1 MSGVREPGGG
11 PADVAPRGVAL
22 RRLRRAPADVRPGR
36 LSNLTAARSG
46 GIPHDEV
53 PEFPGPGGLG
63 VHSRPVPRT
72 RRATDFTLEFVAD
85 LLEKQG
91 ILTDDARRTAFARE
105 NVQRARLLRDQAS
118 RSGGR
123 ALRRAELSPV
133 EVLASFKFPDQGRE
147 GASVDEDRATQS
159 VAQAV
164 GVPYRKIDPLKL
176 DAQLITRTLSRPFA
190 RKHAVLPL
198 ERKNGKLVV
207 AAANPFDRELF
218 ENLRGLTGAD
228 IEPVLSAPSDIH
240 RAIAEVYGF
249 RQQISDASVALQ
261 GQAAPDVTNLEQFV
275 NLSGIDALEA
285 SSEPVVA
292 AVEYLLHYA
301 FEQRASDIHIEPRR
315 EESIIRMRIDGVLHP
330 IHRIPKAVHG
340 AITNRFKI
348 MSRLDISLKRP
359 QDGRIRTARGDTEME
374 LRVST
379 IPTTFGDK
387 IVIRVLDPAVLVR
400 DLSELGFLPDER
412 DTFERWLLR
421 PHGLVLVTGPT
432 GSGKTTTLYSALQ
445 ALASPEVNVVTIE
458 DPIEMVLEDFNQ
470 IAANTRTGTSFAEA
484 LRHVLR
490 QDPDVVMV
498 GEVRDAET
506 AVQAVQAALTGH
518 MVLTTLHTN
527 DTVGAIARLR
537 HLGVPGFLV
546 AATLTG
552 VVAQRLVRQVCP
564 SCAADL
570 PLTADEVHALGVA
583 HPEDHAGKLVARR
596 GLGCAKCRYTGFYG
610 RTGIFE
616 VLGVNP
622 RLRHLVAEGATPEVL
637 QRTARQDGLRSLR
650 EHVIR
655 KVASGVTSFEEG
667 MRATADVEGGP

>member
-1 MSGVREPGGG
+1 
-11 PADVAPRGVAL
+11 VA
-22 RRLRRAPADVRPGR
+22 
-36 LSNLTAARSG
+36 
-46 GIPHDEV
+46 
-53 PEFPGPGGLG
+53 
-63 VHSRPVPRT
+63 RT
-72 RRATDFTLEFVAD
+72 HRATDYTLEFVTEILA
-85 LLEKQG
+85 KAG
-91 ILTDDARRTAFARE
+91 MLTDDQRRTAFARE
-105 NVQRARLLRDQAS
+105 NAQRARLLRDQAS

-123 ALRRAELSPV
+123 ALRRAEISPV
-133 EVLASFKFPDQGRE
+133 EVLASFQFPDATRDSE
-147 GASVDEDRATQS
+147 LVDEDKATQA
-159 VAQAV
+159 VARAV
-164 GVPYRKIDPLKL
+164 GLPYRKIDPLKL
-176 DAQLITRTLSRPFA
+176 DAQLITRTLSKPFA

-198 ERKNGKLVV
+198 ERNAAALVV
-207 AAANPFDRELF
+207 ASANPFDRELF
-218 ENLRGLTGAD
+218 ENLRGLTGSE

-240 RAIAEVYGF
+240 RAIAEIYGF
-249 RQQISDASVALQ
+249 RQQITDAHVQLQ
-261 GQAAPDVTNLEQFV
+261 DATAATDVTNLEQFV

-285 SSEPVVA
+285 SSEPVIA

-340 AITNRFKI
+340 AIANRFKI
-348 MSRLDISLKRP
+348 MSRLDIALKRP
-359 QDGRIRTARGDTEME
+359 QDGRIRTARGETEME

-387 IVIRVLDPAVLVR
+387 IVVRVLDPNVLVR

-412 DTFERWLLR
+412 DTFERWLMR

-458 DPIEMVLEDFNQ
+458 DPIEMVHEDFNQ
-470 IAANTRTGTSFAEA
+470 IAANPRTGTSFAEA

-498 GEVRDAET
+498 GEVRDGET
-506 AVQAVQAALTGH
+506 ASQAVQAALTGH

-537 HLGVPGFLV
+537 DLGVPGFLI

-552 VVAQRLVRQVCP
+552 IAAQRLVRQVCP
-564 SCAADL
+564 SCAVDV
-570 PLTADEVHALGVA
+570 PLTADEVHALGVP
-583 HPEDHAGKLVARR
+583 HPEDHAGRLVARR
-596 GLGCAKCRYTGFYG
+596 GQGCAKCRYTGYYG

-637 QRTARQDGLRSLR
+637 LRTARQDGLRSLR
-650 EHVIR
+650 EHAIR
-655 KVASGVTSFEEG
+655 KVAAGTTSFEEA
-667 MRATADVEGGP
+667 MRVTADAEGTP

>member
-1 MSGVREPGGG
+1 M
-11 PADVAPRGVAL
+11 
-22 RRLRRAPADVRPGR
+22 
-36 LSNLTAARSG
+36 
-46 GIPHDEV
+46 
-53 PEFPGPGGLG
+53 GL
-63 VHSRPVPRT
+63 HSRAVPRT
-72 RRATDFTLEFVAD
+72 LRAIDYTLEFVAD
-85 LLEKQG
+85 LLHKQG
-91 ILTDDARRTAFARE
+91 ILTEDAKRTAFARE
-105 NVQRARLLRDQAS
+105 NVQRARLLREQAS

-133 EVLASFKFPDQGRE
+133 EVLASFSFVDASRE
-147 GASVDEDRATQS
+147 GEGVDEDKATIA
-159 VAQAV
+159 VAKAV
-164 GVPYRKIDPLKL
+164 GIPYRKIDPLKL
-176 DAQLITRTLSRPFA
+176 DAHLITRTLSRPFA
-190 RKHAVLPL
+190 RKHGVLPL
-198 ERKNGKLVV
+198 ERKGPGVLVV
-207 AAANPFDRELF
+207 ATANPFDRELF
-218 ENLRGLTGAD
+218 ENLRGLTGAEV
-228 IEPVLSAPSDIH
+228 EPVLSAPSDIH
-240 RAIAEVYGF
+240 RAIAEIYGF
-249 RQQISDASVALQ
+249 RQQISEASSQLEA
-261 GQAAPDVTNLEQFV
+261 GAAPLDVTNLEQFV
-275 NLSGIDALEA
+275 NLSGIEALEA
-285 SSEPVVA
+285 SSEPVIA

-340 AITNRFKI
+340 AIANRFKI

-387 IVIRVLDPAVLVR
+387 IVIRVLDPQVLVR

-412 DTFERWLLR
+412 DAFERWLLR

-470 IAANTRTGTSFAEA
+470 IAANPRTGTSFAEA

-498 GEVRDAET
+498 GEVRDGEA
-506 AVQAVQAALTGH
+506 AAQAVQAALTGH

-527 DTVGAIARLR
+527 DAVGAIARLR
-537 HLGVPGFLV
+537 DLGVPGFLV

-570 PLTADEVHALGVA
+570 PLTADEVQALGVP

-596 GLGCAKCRYTGFYG
+596 GQGCAKCRYTGYYG
-610 RTGIFE
+610 RAGIFE
-616 VLGVNP
+616 VLAVNP
-622 RLRHLVAEGATPEVL
+622 RLRHLIAEGATPEAL
-637 QRTARQDGLRSLR
+637 HRTARQDGLRSLR
-650 EHVIR
+650 EHAIR
-655 KVASGVTSFEEG
+655 KVASGATSFEEA
-667 MRATADVEGGP
+667 MRATADIEGSP

>member
-1 MSGVREPGGG
+1 
-11 PADVAPRGVAL
+11 
-22 RRLRRAPADVRPGR
+22 
-36 LSNLTAARSG
+36 
-46 GIPHDEV
+46 
-53 PEFPGPGGLG
+53 
-63 VHSRPVPRT
+63 VPRT
-72 RRATDFTLEFVAD
+72 YRATDYTLELVAE
-85 LLEKQG
+85 LLAKAG
-91 ILTDDARRTAFARE
+91 VITDDQRRTAFARE

-133 EVLASFKFPDQGRE
+133 EVLASFQFPDARRE
-147 GASVDEDRATQS
+147 AELVDEDKATQA
-159 VAQAV
+159 VAVAL
-164 GVPYRKIDPLKL
+164 GVTYRKIDPLKL
-176 DAQLITRTLSRPFA
+176 DAQLITRTLSKPFA
-190 RKHAVLPL
+190 RKHAVLPI
-198 ERKNGKLVV
+198 ERRNNALVV
-207 AAANPFDRELF
+207 ATANPFDRELL
-218 ENLRGLTGAD
+218 ESLRGLVGSD
-228 IEPVLSAPSDIH
+228 VEPVLSAPSDIH

-249 RQQISDASVALQ
+249 RQQIKEADVQL
-261 GQAAPDVTNLEQFV
+261 GDQAKAAADVTNLEQFV

-330 IHRIPKAVHG
+330 IHRIPKSVHG
-340 AITNRFKI
+340 AIANRFKI

-359 QDGRIRTARGDTEME
+359 QDGRIRTARGETEME

-387 IVIRVLDPAVLVR
+387 VVIRVLDPNVLVR

-412 DTFERWLLR
+412 DTFERWLMR

-458 DPIEMVLEDFNQ
+458 DPIEMVHEDFNQ
-470 IAANTRTGTSFAEA
+470 IAANPKTGTGFAEA

-498 GEVRDAET
+498 GEVRDGDT
-506 AVQAVQAALTGH
+506 AAQAVQAALTGH

-537 HLGVPGFLV
+537 DLGVPPFLT

-552 VVAQRLVRQVCP
+552 IVAQRLVRQVCP
-564 SCAADL
+564 SCAADV
-570 PLTADEVHALGVA
+570 PLTADEVHALGVP
-583 HPEDHAGKLVARR
+583 HPEDYAGRLVGRR
-596 GLGCAKCRYTGFYG
+596 GEGCTKCRYTGYYG
-610 RTGIFE
+610 RAGIFE
-616 VLGVNP
+616 VLGVNA
-622 RLRHLVAEGATPEVL
+622 RLRHLIAEGATPEVL
-637 QRTARQDGLRSLR
+637 TRTARQDGLRSLR
-650 EHVIR
+650 EHAVR
-655 KVASGVTSFEEG
+655 KVAAGSTSFEEA
-667 MRATADVEGGP
+667 MRATADAEATP